1 MIDILIDIVSWLF
14 IVSGGVL
21 CIIGGIGL
29 IRLPDVFTRMHGAGI
44 VDTLGAGL
52 ILLGL
57 VFQAGFTLVTGK
69 LLLIL
74 LFVFFTSP
82 TASHAVARAALNDG
96 MTPLTPGQDDGE
108 KIADA
113 AARNEEAL
121 RSRTL

>member
-1 MIDILIDIVSWLF
+1 MIALLVDIVSWLF
-14 IVSGGVL
+14 IASGGVL

-52 ILLGL
+52 ILAGL
-57 VFQAGFTLVTGK
+57 ILQAGFTLVTGK

-82 TASHAVARAALNDG
+82 TASHAVARAALNAG
-96 MTPLTPGQDDGE
+96 MTPLTPGQEDGE
-108 KIADA
+108 ELAE

>member
-113 AARNEEAL
+113 ARNEEAL